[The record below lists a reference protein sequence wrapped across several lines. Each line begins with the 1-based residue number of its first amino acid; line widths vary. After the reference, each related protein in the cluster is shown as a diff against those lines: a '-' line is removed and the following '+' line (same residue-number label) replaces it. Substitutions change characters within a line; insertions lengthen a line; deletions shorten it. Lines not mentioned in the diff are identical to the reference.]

1 MKPECNDYRK
11 QIAKS
16 ILGDLAAEEQRS
28 LDDHLA
34 TCAHC
39 RSERESYLR
48 TLDLMKL
55 ADERPVPHHF
65 FVQPNE
71 RKLNPW
77 ELFRLMNPQWQIA
90 IASLAGLFVLV
101 SILWVISFGHN
112 DIDVAALK
120 QEVLKSVEGQNRS
133 DRNEWLQEVRTEIA
147 RSRTDLTRQQKVELT
162 AALAR
167 LDSRISGRLKTAEAD
182 MKDHTQQ
189 TAIALYRTVAQQR
202 AQDLNFINLRFDS
215 LQANSAFKE
224 QQTYVILDTLLQVA
238 ELRLR

>member
-1 MKPECNDYRK
+1 MKPECVDYQKR
-11 QIAKS
+11 IAKS
-16 ILGDLAAEEQRS
+16 ILGDLAAEEQHS

-48 TLDLMKL
+48 ALDLMKL
-55 ADERPVPHHF
+55 ADEKPVPRHF
-65 FVQPNE
+65 FIQADE

-77 ELFRLMNPQWQIA
+77 EVLRLLKPNWQVA
-90 IASLAGLFVLV
+90 TAALAGLFVLISV
-101 SILWVISFGHN
+101 GWAMSFGHH

-120 QEVLKSVEGQNRS
+120 QEILKSVEAQNRADWS
-133 DRNEWLQEVRTEIA
+133 TWLQEVRSELA
-147 RSRTDLTRQQKVELT
+147 RSRADLTQQQEAELT

-182 MKDHTQQ
+182 MKNHTQQ
-189 TAIALYRTVAQQR
+189 TAIALYRTIAQQR
-202 AQDLNFINLRFDS
+202 SQDLNFINLRFDS
-215 LQANSAFKE
+215 FQANSALKE
-224 QQTYVILDTLLQVA
+224 QQTNVILDTLLQVA